1 MARDNFESNMA
12 ANGYWIND
20 SFVRQNLENV
30 ELDAPMNVYTSVR
43 SDTFNNSLR
52 KIEKYI
58 NLKIR

>member
-1 MARDNFESNMA
+1 MARDNFESNMV

-20 SFVRQNLENV
+20 SFVLQNLENV